1 MSYQYINPIYTKR
14 GNIQYTQ
21 QMPNTLAQSQYN
33 YVQNPYT
40 ASFYNQAVVYP
51 FNPLYMPNVDKSYCL
66 LGQFNSPSGDTVNLF
81 QLSNGQKVAI
91 MPTKDKAT
99 IVKTFLDG
107 GSMNED
113 DELRGIS
120 HCIEHCLFKG
130 SSKLKDGDV
139 FKRTSLMGAS
149 TNASTD
155 YAQTDYYITAPYM
168 SKQNLSKT
176 IEIQG
181 DMVSNPTFEAGA
193 LESEKGPICSEI
205 SMINDDPITVAF
217 DRVIRNLF
225 QIKSDSHNLVAG
237 SIDTV
242 SALTKNNLVNHHSTY
257 YTPDNLYTVVM
268 GDVDVN
274 ETIDLISKNFTIPQK
289 SLNAPQQKKEILTPI
304 TKSIRED
311 IRTPKTNYTTV
322 MMGFAGP
329 KPQDSKDFIIASMLD
344 YYLSDCSTSHL
355 KNELEDI
362 SADFSSDMQKV
373 GLNKNDPYAL
383 VCAIGVNA
391 GDEQKGIDIFF
402 DAIQK
407 LQSQLLSDDDMT
419 AIKNHMYKSTE
430 LASCSSEN
438 LCNLLGSC
446 LLDGSLELFSNYRE
460 IINSITKED
469 IMNFARKYYNLNKV
483 SMVVIHPNSV
493 SKDEIE
499 KSYQKSKYSI
509 SAQNKSKINNQ
520 ISFGN
525 KLKISTDGVEEYI
538 LPNNTHIVLN
548 DTNSNL
554 CAFSWSVNTPPIKPK
569 NPNIPAV
576 LRYMFQKGT
585 DYRNQSNLER
595 FKELNGISADV
606 VVNGKRILISAD
618 CMPENADKTL
628 SLMSELMF
636 HPTLTQN
643 DFEKAKKYVKDSL
656 ISSQKDAES
665 NLLDKIFPGHFPT
678 KAQKLKTIDSL
689 QLDDVKEFYREVL
702 ASASSN
708 FVATAPFGKNID
720 LKTLIVQSQSANQ
733 LKFKSSTPKLT
744 PIFTPNPQTNVVYDV
759 DVLNQ
764 AQIYK
769 SYNFPLSGNIDDEV
783 KFEMVNTILGGSPN
797 SRLFSD
803 LREKQNLA
811 YSVFSSIQSFENTGV
826 LTLGIQTTTDHK
838 DQGVQSY
845 DNVKKSLEG
854 FEKHTKLLCNELVSD
869 DELEAAKMKLKQN
882 VIARTQNPL
891 YENNMLAINV
901 EEPYGIKRIDKYI
914 EAIDNVTKEDIQ
926 EAARFIFS
934 YNPTISILAS
944 EDTINSQM
952 NYLKTLGKVQAA

>member
-1 MSYQYINPIYTKR
+1 MSYQYIYPIYPQS
-14 GNIQYTQ
+14 GNIPHLQ
-21 QMPNTLAQSQYN
+21 QMSNNFAQVQSTYA
-33 YVQNPYT
+33 QNPYT
-40 ASFYNQAVVYP
+40 ASFYNQSVVYP
-51 FNPLYMPNVDKSYCL
+51 FNPLYTPDVPKNYRL
-66 LGQFNSPSGDTVNLF
+66 LEQFNSPSGDKVNLF
-81 QLSNGQKVAI
+81 QLSNGHKVAI
-91 MPTKDKAT
+91 MPTKGKAT

-113 DELRGIS
+113 DKLRGIS

-139 FKRTSLMGAS
+139 FKLTSLMGAS

-168 SKQNLSKT
+168 SKGNLAKT

-181 DMVSNPTFEAGA
+181 DMVSNPTFDAKA

-225 QIKSDSHNLVAG
+225 QINSNSHNLVAG

-242 SALTKNNLVNHHSTY
+242 SALTKDDLTSHHSTY
-257 YTPDNLYTVVM
+257 YTPENLYTVVM

-274 ETIDLISKNFTIPQK
+274 ETIDLISKNFTIPRK
-289 SLNAPQQKKEILTPI
+289 LADAPQQKREILTPI

-311 IRTPKTNYTTV
+311 YRTPKTNYTTV

-329 KPQDSKDFIIASMLD
+329 KPQDSKDFIISTMLD
-344 YYLSDCSTSHL
+344 YYLSSCSTSYL
-355 KNELEDI
+355 KNELENI

-373 GLNKNDPYAL
+373 GLNKDDPYAI

-391 GDEQKGIDIFF
+391 GDEQKGIDIFY
-402 DAIQK
+402 DAIMK
-407 LQSQLLSDDDMT
+407 LQSQLLSDDDMA
-419 AIKNHMYKSTE
+419 AIKNHLNKSTE
-430 LASCSSEN
+430 LALCSSEN

-446 LLDGSLELFSNYRE
+446 LLDGSSDLFSNYRE

-469 IMNFARKYYNLNKV
+469 IMDFARKYYNLNKV
-483 SMVVIHPNSV
+483 SIVVVHPSSV
-493 SKDEIE
+493 SKNEIE
-499 KSYQKSKYSI
+499 KNYQKSKYSI
-509 SAQNKSKINNQ
+509 NSLNKNRLNNQ

-525 KLKISTDGVEEYI
+525 NLKISTDGVEEYR

-548 DTNSNL
+548 DTDSNL

-606 VVNGKRILISAD
+606 VVNGKRILINAD
-618 CMPENADKTL
+618 CMPESVDETL

-636 HPTLTQN
+636 HPTLTQS

-656 ISSQKDAES
+656 ISAQKDAES

-678 KAQKLKTIDSL
+678 KSQKLKTIDSL

-708 FVATAPFGKNID
+708 FVATAPFSRHVD
-720 LKTLIVQSQSANQ
+720 LKNLIVQSQSTNQ
-733 LKFKSSTPKLT
+733 LKFKSATPKLT
-744 PIFTPNPQTNVVYDV
+744 PIFTPNPQTTVIYDI
-759 DVLNQ
+759 DTLNQ
-764 AQIYK
+764 AQIYE

-783 KFEMVNTILGGSPN
+783 KFEMVNMILGGSPN

-811 YSVFSSIQSFENTGV
+811 YSVFSSIQSFENTGI

-845 DNVKKSLEG
+845 DNVEKSLEG
-854 FEKHTKLLCNELVSD
+854 FKKHTNLLCSELVSD
-869 DELEAAKMKLKQN
+869 EELEAAKMKLKQN

-891 YENNMLAINV
+891 YENDLLAMNV

-914 EAIDNVTKEDIQ
+914 EAIDKVTKEDIL

-934 YNPTISILAS
+934 YKPTISVLAS
-944 EDTINSQM
+944 EDTIKSQLD
-952 NYLKTLGKVQAA
+952 YLMTLGKVQSA